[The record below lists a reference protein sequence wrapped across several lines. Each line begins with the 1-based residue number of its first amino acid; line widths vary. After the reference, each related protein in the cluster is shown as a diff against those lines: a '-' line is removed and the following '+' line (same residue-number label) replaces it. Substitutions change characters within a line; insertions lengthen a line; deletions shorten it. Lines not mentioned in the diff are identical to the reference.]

1 MRVNFSKLSAC
12 LVLSCLLLGCTT
24 GCAEKNSNVPYE
36 AEQETLSESPEG
48 NAGETGSDGSSG
60 ISGTL
65 EDSLQT
71 GSDQYWQITDSGEI
85 EVEESQKK
93 EDARY
98 AKEVLGLELSGEYV
112 IDYQV
117 REEPIP
123 KEIADLGNPCE
134 GTIHAFPTKIIDA
147 LSRIEME
154 KNPELKEA
162 VEYASDYITQH
173 LEEETGHTFYLQW
186 INCLMEAD
194 LFEFEILDSDTHMQY
209 ELDIPQCK
217 KDDWISDEGYI
228 MQYNGQKDSEKTLS
242 YNRELVESLFPDASV
257 WVQVPDPT
265 QIRIIIISYS
275 DTEIDRMEEQGKCIE
290 LWKKLREYNES
301 MHLTMSLRY
310 VPEQYES
317 VMEEKVTSIHSKDC
331 FLGTALGDTLMQQGE
346 VTDYFYY
353 DDFFQNT
360 FDDYIANGIE
370 AELPYWAVK

>member
-1 MRVNFSKLSAC
+1 MRVNFSKLSVC

-36 AEQETLSESPEG
+36 AEQETLSESLDG
-48 NAGETGSDGSSG
+48 NAAETGLDGSSG
-60 ISGTL
+60 NSETP

-85 EVEESQKK
+85 EVEESQKE

-98 AKEVLGLELSGEYV
+98 AKEVLGIELSGEYV

-154 KNPELKEA
+154 KDPELKEA
-162 VEYASDYITQH
+162 VEYASNHIIQH
-173 LEEETGHTFYLQW
+173 LEEETGHTFCLQEIHYL
-186 INCLMEAD
+186 AD
-194 LFEFEILDSDTHMQY
+194 CWFEFGILNSDTQVQY
-209 ELDIPQCK
+209 ELGISQCK
-217 KDDWISDEGYI
+217 KDDRISDQGYM

-257 WVQVPDPT
+257 WVQVPDTT
-265 QIRIIIISYS
+265 QILISIINYS
-275 DTEIDRMEEQGKCIE
+275 DTEIDRMEEQSKYVE
-290 LWKKLREYNES
+290 LWKKLREYNEG
-301 MHLTMSLRY
+301 MHLTIFIRY
-310 VPEQYES
+310 VPKQYER
-317 VMEEKVTSIHSKDC
+317 VMHEKVTSIYSRDC
-331 FLGTALGDTLMQQGE
+331 FIGSVRMDTLMQQGE
-346 VTDYFYY
+346 VIDYFYY

-360 FDDYIANGIE
+360 LDDYIANGID